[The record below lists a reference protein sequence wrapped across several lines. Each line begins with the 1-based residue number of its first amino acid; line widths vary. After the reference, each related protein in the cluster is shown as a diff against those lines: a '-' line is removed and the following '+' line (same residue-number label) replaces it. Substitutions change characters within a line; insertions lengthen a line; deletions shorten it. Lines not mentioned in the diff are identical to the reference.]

1 MRIPVAIALAAGL
14 AGCNPSPTKTET
26 PAADTAQSTVPKA
39 GAPAAEPVRYSCAD
53 GTTVEARY
61 PTTDTA
67 QIVHAG
73 KTVDMKIAMSA
84 SGARYVGGGWQ
95 WWTKGMTDGML
106 APLKP
111 GEETASA
118 AGTSCTAPASYG
130 PYPIAAASSR
140 STTGSAPSA
149 FASARSRRSTDS
161 PAR

>member
-1 MRIPVAIALAAGL
+1 MRIPVAIVLAAGL
-14 AGCNPSPTKTET
+14 AGCNASPTKTET
-26 PAADTAQSTVPKA
+26 PAADTAPKA
-39 GAPAAEPVRYSCAD
+39 EAPAAAPVRYSCAD

-67 QIVHAG
+67 QIVTAG

-118 AGTSCTAPASYG
+118 AGTSCTAPAS
-130 PYPIAAASSR
+130 
-140 STTGSAPSA
+140 
-149 FASARSRRSTDS
+149 
-161 PAR
+161 